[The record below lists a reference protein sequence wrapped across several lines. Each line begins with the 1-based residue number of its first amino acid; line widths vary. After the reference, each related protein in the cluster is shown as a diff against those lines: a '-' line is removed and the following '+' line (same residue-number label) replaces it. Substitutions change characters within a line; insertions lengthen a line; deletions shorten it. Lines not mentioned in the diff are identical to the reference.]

1 MCFSCSVEFLLP
13 SSSPHLFPYFTLLYS
28 NNDFQSVMF
37 QSNNPSHFYST
48 EYFGHCNI
56 TMATFEKMSDGS
68 YIIKPIKQKQ
78 MVCCKLLVN
87 FNSTEKLL
95 LTLYGKNGH
104 LHKLLGFER
113 AAELSVLG
121 RFNNRTGTSIDNC
134 ARKLNNWLDQWQ
146 SSKLDTRS
154 SVLSFLRAF
163 PSSTDVPIL
172 LLNQPITVKGSNS
185 SLYFTSGVVLITF
198 WFSLIWCDKKWTW
211 VTKWFLTP

>member
-13 SSSPHLFPYFTLLYS
+13 SSSLHLFPYFTLLYS
-28 NNDFQSVMF
+28 NNDFQSAMF

-87 FNSTEKLL
+87 FNSTEKVL
-95 LTLYGKNGH
+95 LTLYGKHGH

-121 RFNNRTGTSIDNC
+121 RFSNRTGTSIMRAQLSIIDNC

-146 SSKLDTRS
+146 SSKLDTKS
-154 SVLSFLRAF
+154 SVLSVLRAF

-172 LLNQPITVKGSNS
+172 LLNQPIAVKGSNS

-198 WFSLIWCDKKWTW
+198 WFSLI
-211 VTKWFLTP
+211 